1 MEADLTLFGTPK
13 TWSVEAD
20 RSLLEAARG
29 MNKEAIMS
37 IFDRYS
43 RPLYNFALSL
53 GNDPLTA
60 DQIVGDAFAKF
71 LDQLAVRKGPDSNLR
86 SYLFQIT
93 YHIMIDQ
100 IRDSHHE
107 APLEDATALHSGDQ
121 SLLAGLED
129 RMLLRSLLRA
139 IYYDLTK
146 DQRHVMVLR
155 FFEGFSISETAAIM
169 GKTVDNIKI
178 IQNRGIAKLRKVLAE
193 FI

>member
-1 MEADLTLFGTPK
+1 MEADITLFGTPN

-20 RSLLEAARG
+20 RSLLEAARR

-43 RPLYNFALSL
+43 RPLYNYALSL

-71 LDQLAVRKGPDSNLR
+71 LEQLAARKGPDSNLR

-93 YHIMIDQ
+93 YHLMIDQ
-100 IRDSHHE
+100 IRASHHE
-107 APLEDATALHSGDQ
+107 TSLEDATSVQ
-121 SLLAGLED
+121 SSEQTVPAGLEN
-129 RMLLRSLLRA
+129 RILLRSLLRA
-139 IYYDLTK
+139 ICYDLTR
-146 DQRHVMVLR
+146 DQRHVVVLR
-155 FFEGFSISETAAIM
+155 FFEGFSISETADIM
-169 GKTVDNIKI
+169 GKTLDNIKI

-193 FI
+193 YV

>member
-1 MEADLTLFGTPK
+1 MEADITVFGTPK
-13 TWSVEAD
+13 TWSVEVE

-43 RPLYNFALSL
+43 RPLYNYALSL
-53 GNDPLTA
+53 GNDPVTA

-71 LDQLAVRKGPDSNLR
+71 LDQLAARKGPDSNLR

-93 YHIMIDQ
+93 YHLMIDQ
-100 IRDSHHE
+100 IRASHHE
-107 APLEDATALHSGDQ
+107 APLEDATFLQSAEQTLH
-121 SLLAGLED
+121 AGLEN

-139 IYYDLTK
+139 ICNDLTK

-155 FFEGFSISETAAIM
+155 FFEGFSISETADII

-193 FI
+193 FF